1 MMMMRSRLRSLT
13 FLPYE
18 VLFDILL
25 RLDVKSICYLR
36 LVSKYINWLTRSPN
50 FIKAHRLKPKPELI
64 IQAPGVTFDP
74 KRKIKDDPFFF
85 FNLSNETRTYF
96 KGHPLTCFHY
106 IRVAS
111 SLHGLLLLEESFPS
125 TYFRHYILNP
135 ATGEIK
141 QLPPIELGFFDDTN
155 HLCALGYHSGTGEYK
170 VMCLV
175 SRFFELENR
184 RHIVCEVFTI
194 GKDDQW
200 RTARNRPPHSYCDG
214 PRRYPPVLGNDSL
227 HYVAHCSSQR
237 YEQWRRK
244 QPRAASPNYFDGFIL
259 SLDVNAEWFQK
270 TPHPH
275 CESGVYSLVEMD
287 GRLCFAN
294 HIVSGGI
301 TQSLEL
307 WTLTDFSNKKRPI
320 WTREKSVGLLW
331 IESPLVYPLSKF
343 ANEVMPLGFVEG
355 EMILWWPEERR
366 LFLLN
371 LESGGFRR
379 INEAQEEDLI
389 PPVYRFDQVFHPTH
403 ANMVPRIHVN
413 TLVRIPPWSGPLN
426 LS

>member
-1 MMMMRSRLRSLT
+1 MMRGPSWSLT

-18 VLFDILL
+18 ILFDIFL
-25 RLDVKSICYLR
+25 RLDVQSICYLR
-36 LVSKYINWLTRSPN
+36 LVSKFMNWLTQNPT
-50 FIKAHRLKPKPELI
+50 FIKAHHLRSKPVLI
-64 IQAPGVTFDP
+64 IQTHGVTFDP

-85 FNLSNETRTYF
+85 YDFTTETKTHF
-96 KGHPLTCFHY
+96 KGHPLTCFHN
-106 IRVAS
+106 IRVAT

-125 TYFRHYILNP
+125 THFRHYILNP
-135 ATGEIK
+135 ATNEIK
-141 QLPPIELGFFDDTN
+141 QLPPIELGFFDDTT

-175 SRFFELENR
+175 SRWFELENR

-194 GKDDQW
+194 GKDIQW

-227 HYVAHCSSQR
+227 HYVAHSSSQR

-275 CESGVYSLVEMD
+275 CESGIYSLVQKE

-294 HIVSGGI
+294 HLLSGGI
-301 TQSLEL
+301 THSLEL
-307 WTLTDFSNKKRPI
+307 WTLTDFTNKKRPI
-320 WTREKSVGLLW
+320 WTREKNVGLLW
-331 IESPLVYPLSKF
+331 IESPSVYPLSRF
-343 ANEVMPLGFVEG
+343 VNELIPVGFVEG
-355 EMILWWPEERR
+355 GMILWWPEERR
-366 LFLLN
+366 LFMFN
-371 LESGGFRR
+371 LETGGFRW
-379 INEAQEEDLI
+379 IPVQEELI
-389 PPVYRFDQVFHPTH
+389 PPGFLFDQVFYPTH
-403 ANMVPRIHVN
+403 ANMVPHLHVN

-426 LS
+426 LH